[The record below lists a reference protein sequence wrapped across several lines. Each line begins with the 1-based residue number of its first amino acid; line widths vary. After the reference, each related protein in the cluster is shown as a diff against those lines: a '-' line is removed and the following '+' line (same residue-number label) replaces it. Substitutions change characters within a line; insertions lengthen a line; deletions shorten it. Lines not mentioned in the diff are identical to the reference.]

1 MSPTHR
7 IIGVLLILCSTVF
20 EATGQFAF
28 KRAADMRPTGAGPLT
43 AALVNYRWVL
53 FGWLGFIIE
62 GLFWSGALY
71 FLDISVAHPIGS
83 IVFVVVAVL
92 SRIFL
97 REQVSPRRWLGI
109 GLILAGTILV
119 AFN

>member
-1 MSPTHR
+1 MIHSAR

-20 EATGQFAF
+20 EAVGQFAF
-28 KRAADMRPTGAGPLT
+28 KRAADTRPAGSGPIT

-53 FGWLGFIIE
+53 FGWLGFIVE

-92 SRIFL
+92 ARIFL
-97 REQVSPRRWLGI
+97 HEQVSPRRWMGI
-109 GLILAGTILV
+109 FLILAGTVLV